1 MIRKLTAA
9 LLAASFVTAG
19 LAGTAQ
25 AKSSIR
31 FATLAPKQSPW
42 GKVFTAWQKAV
53 EDKTKG
59 EVEVQWLWNGTAGPE
74 NNMVG
79 KIKSGQI
86 TGAAITAVGLS
97 AIHKPIIALQ
107 MPGAFKSWAELDKA
121 RDALRPEFDKAMTEA
136 GFYVSGW
143 GDVGSARTMSNGF
156 DVKVPDDLKGKT
168 PGLLA
173 QDIISPKVFEAI
185 GGITAKPADVV
196 EFLPLLNSGAI
207 NVLTAPSL
215 AAEQLQWTSRLD
227 HINDG
232 LVGFG
237 VGAMVISDKELSK
250 LPKDQRDIMETTGKA
265 AQLALLKI
273 IRKEDDL
280 SFERLQKKM
289 TTHHETDAEK
299 AEWEKIYK
307 KACQRVKTAM
317 PGDVLAKIGYC

>member
-9 LLAASFVTAG
+9 LFAASLATAG
-19 LAGTAQ
+19 FTGTAH

-42 GKVFTAWQKAV
+42 GKVFSAWQKAV

-74 NNMVG
+74 SNMVG

-97 AIHKPIIALQ
+97 AIHKPIVALQ

-143 GDVGSARTMSNGF
+143 GDVGIARIMSNGF
-156 DVKVPDDLKGKT
+156 DVKTPDDLKGKN

-173 QDIISPKVFEAI
+173 QDVIGPKVFEAI

-207 NVLTAPSL
+207 NVLFTPSL
-215 AAEQLQWTSRLD
+215 AAEQLQWSSRLD

-273 IRKEDDL
+273 IRKEDD
-280 SFERLQKKM
+280 SAFDRLMKKM
-289 TTHHETDAEK
+289 TVHHQTDAEK
-299 AEWEKIYK
+299 AEFDKIYK
-307 KACQRVKTAM
+307 KACQRVKTAL